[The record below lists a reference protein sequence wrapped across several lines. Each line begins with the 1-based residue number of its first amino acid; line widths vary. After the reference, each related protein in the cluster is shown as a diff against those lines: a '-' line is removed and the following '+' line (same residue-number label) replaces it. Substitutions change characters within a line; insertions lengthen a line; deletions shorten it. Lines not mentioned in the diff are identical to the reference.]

1 MLQRVSGQRLAPV
14 LDGDG
19 VVVGSDEDAAGA
31 WREPAPWGRSARVS
45 LFGVMDAYLAVV
57 SKREVR
63 SYEERPLAGDAE
75 RRILEAGRVAG
86 SSKNRQARRFVVV
99 RSDDLLGEVAQSVY
113 AGDNVRGAALVV
125 AVVVAGKGPVLFDAG
140 RAAQN
145 MMLAASNDGI
155 GSCPNGV
162 ADAARL
168 QAAIGHGDDERVATV
183 LTFGY
188 PARPRDAEGRSAQA
202 WIAAAKRKAYEEV
215 VEER

>member
-1 MLQRVSGQRLAPV
+1 M
-14 LDGDG
+14 
-19 VVVGSDEDAAGA
+19 
-31 WREPAPWGRSARVS
+31 
-45 LFGVMDAYLAVV
+45 AVA

-63 SYEERPLAGDAE
+63 DYDARPLDEEAE

-86 SSKNRQARRFVVV
+86 SSRNRQARRFVVV
-99 RSDDLLGEVAQSVY
+99 RGEALRDEVAASVY
-113 AGDNVRGAALVV
+113 ASDNVRGAALVV
-125 AVVVAGKGPVLFDAG
+125 AVVVGGKGPTSFDAG

-155 GSCPNGV
+155 GSCPNGI

-168 QAAIGHGDDERVATV
+168 QAAIGHGDDEQVATV

-188 PARPRDAEGRSAQA
+188 PARPRDPQRRSPEE
-202 WIAAAKRKAYEEV
+202 WIAAADRKPYEEI